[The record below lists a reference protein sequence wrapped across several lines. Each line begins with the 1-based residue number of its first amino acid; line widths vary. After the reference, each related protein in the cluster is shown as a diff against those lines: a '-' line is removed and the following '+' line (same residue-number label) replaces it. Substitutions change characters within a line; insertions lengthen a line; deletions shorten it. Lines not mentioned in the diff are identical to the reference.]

1 MTDVKF
7 EPITPRIGVRALISA
22 DHLLDEG
29 VAEQCKDALE
39 KHLVIVFPQ
48 VCASDELQVAF
59 SNTLGEMRPSSL
71 PSKSNSAADKLGIL
85 PITLDPEKAKF
96 TDYIVSNENWHIDG
110 TTFRT
115 PPKATNLKCE
125 NPPSSGGDTGFA
137 NLYAAYDELPEMKKA
152 QLEGLRVVH
161 SASAATRRMFKNPSQ
176 EDIDRWNTNGPP
188 TEQPLVWRQENGRT
202 SLVIGSSADHIVG
215 MPAEEGEALLQELLA
230 WSSQDKFVY
239 RHQWQLGDMVIW
251 NNCGLLHKSYH
262 YTQESGRLMHR
273 TVIMGTEAFA

>member
-1 MTDVKF
+1 MLDVKF
-7 EPITPRIGVRALISA
+7 EPITPKLGARVLIST
-22 DHLLDEG
+22 DQLLEDG
-29 VAEQCKDALE
+29 VAEQCKAAIE
-39 KHLVIVFPQ
+39 KYLVLVFPQ

-59 SNTLGEMRPSSL
+59 SNTLGKMRPSSL
-71 PSKSNSAADKLGIL
+71 PSRSNSAADKLGIL

-110 TTFRT
+110 TTFHT

-137 NLYAAYDELPEMKKA
+137 NLYAAYEELSETKKS
-152 QLEGLRVVH
+152 QLEDLRVVH
-161 SASAATRRMFKNPSQ
+161 SAAASTGRMFKNPSQ
-176 EDIDRWNTNGPP
+176 EDIDRWNRNGPP
-188 TEQPLVWRQENGRT
+188 TEQPLVWKQENGRT

-215 MPAEEGEALLQELLA
+215 MPAAESDALLQELLE
-230 WSSQDKFVY
+230 WCTQDRFVY
-239 RHQWQLGDMVIW
+239 RHQWQRGDMVIW
-251 NNCGLLHKSYH
+251 NNCGLLHKSYY